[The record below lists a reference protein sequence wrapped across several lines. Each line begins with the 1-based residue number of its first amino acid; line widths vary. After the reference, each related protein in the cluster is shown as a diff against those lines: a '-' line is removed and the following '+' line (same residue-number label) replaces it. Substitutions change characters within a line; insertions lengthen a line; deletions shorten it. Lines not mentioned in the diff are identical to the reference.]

1 MVKLFCYPV
10 LKLMEVKLSPLH
22 PSTIHQ
28 GGLDKRLYFTRIKN
42 DTNMD
47 SADSRPLVGQI
58 EMRCNKPE
66 TSNPQSLVFLFL
78 EGLKSSDHDKFL
90 WGQCHAR
97 QQWLPRTWHRS
108 GCRTLDM
115 AKDLRFSDEIDS
127 KTKHGDGAC
136 NAKQEYVLRPRQ
148 EETKC
153 WQRSIV
159 WNCKYVRCF
168 YLTFNASQ
176 NAGGSGEE
184 RRC

>member
-108 GCRTLDM
+108 GFRIGLQAFFGQYSTRTLPSCKMQMTINMLLSWNSWWKNPCTCVVYSTTIHYGFPTSQVLQDFHQ
-115 AKDLRFSDEIDS
+115 LQTPFPTEPLFDE
-127 KTKHGDGAC
+127 
-136 NAKQEYVLRPRQ
+136 
-148 EETKC
+148 
-153 WQRSIV
+153 
-159 WNCKYVRCF
+159 
-168 YLTFNASQ
+168 
-176 NAGGSGEE
+176 
-184 RRC
+184 